1 MAACANSN
9 KSPPRDPRDPPY
21 HSWRGLVHTNHTR
34 CAESR
39 NGCIQ
44 RISGPPSDPEIR
56 HVALAAVPAAN
67 LRPGTRPEPA
77 PTTHGGYG
85 RNSTGGWLADDPQ
98 GVPPRPGMCGG
109 GGATRVAGKRGR
121 GGAACRTRSDANSR
135 ASLLS
140 QRPPSGS
147 CKSRRKPQAAVC
159 FKILGSSFSDIG
171 HSQAAWSVLSM
182 K

>member
-1 MAACANSN
+1 VAACANSN

-34 CAESR
+34 CSESC

-67 LRPGTRPEPA
+67 LKPGTRPEPA

-85 RNSTGGWLADDPQ
+85 RNSTGGWLADDP
-98 GVPPRPGMCGG
+98 PGCRRDQACAGG
-109 GGATRVAGKRGR
+109 GGATRVAGKRG
-121 GGAACRTRSDANSR
+121 GGEAACPAAPDVHSR

-147 CKSRRKPQAAVC
+147 CKSRRKPPSSL
-159 FKILGSSFSDIG
+159 FKILDSSFSSLG
-171 HSQAAWSVLSM
+171 HSQAA
-182 K
+182 